1 MARRLYLD
9 TVNGR
14 FVQGLNSTI
23 PVTLDNLF
31 QNDAATYELYFLR
44 PDPTGAFVYEAQDF
58 AAKSVK
64 LHIAPPAP
72 STATAYVAQN
82 TWTDLPATVTA
93 SVTRTITGGTT
104 ANEQQTL
111 AFTPEA
117 QSGTFSLTIPSRTV
131 TIADITGGTFTTSGG
146 HGLANFEPFT
156 ITGLSSPT
164 GGLANGQSLFVA
176 SVLNAGQFT
185 ATPTANGIG
194 VTAFA
199 ASSGT
204 LSTLTASTRLLPARA
219 AAADVQTALEALP
232 SVAAGNV
239 LVLGIPG
246 SEYRIGY
253 QGQKSQVQLPV
264 ATVAASL
271 TPVFGKT
278 ATINFATAEL
288 AAAISASASIEA
300 ALEIEVTEGS
310 TVETLL
316 QTGVTLRND
325 IITTAGALPSAVSPS
340 TSFLLTSPDESV
352 WSVSIDDDGTLSAT
366 KQ

>member
-9 TVNGR
+9 TENAR
-14 FVQGLNSTI
+14 LVQGLNSTI
-23 PVTLDNLF
+23 PVALDNLF

-44 PDPTGAFVYEAQDF
+44 PDPTGAFVYEAQNF
-58 AAKSVK
+58 SSKSIK
-64 LHIAPPAP
+64 LHIAPPPP

-82 TWTDLPATVTA
+82 TWTDLSATVTA

-104 ANEQQTL
+104 ANEQQKIT
-111 AFTPEA
+111 FVPDA

-131 TIADITGGTFTTSGG
+131 TISDVTGGTFTTSGS
-146 HGLANFEPFT
+146 HGLAIFEPFT

-164 GGLANGQSLFVA
+164 GGLTNGRSLFVA

-204 LSTLTASTRLLPARA
+204 LSTLTASTRLLSARSSA
-219 AAADVQTALEALP
+219 AEVQSALEALP

-253 QGQKSQVQLPV
+253 QAAKGQALLPV

-300 ALEIEVTEGS
+300 ALEIEVTEGA

-316 QTGVTLRND
+316 QTGVTIRND
-325 IITTAGALPSAVSPS
+325 IITTAGALPSAVSPAP
-340 TSFLLTSPDESV
+340 SFLLTSPDAST
-352 WSVSIDDDGTLSAT
+352 WQITIDNDGSLTAT